1 MSGLALFTIIAIIGI
16 AVLVLGGK
24 IFKSHRL
31 IWIIPRA
38 ILLAIKFGFRAVRF
52 PRGNNLATKIHHS
65 ENEG

>member
-31 IWIIPRA
+31 IWIILGA
-38 ILLAIKFGFRAVRF
+38 ILLVFGGFGIF
-52 PRGNNLATKIHHS
+52 TSLL
-65 ENEG
+65 